1 MDDGGALARV
11 EALVQLGRCSE
22 AESMLARVLADH
34 PDDHRAWCLL
44 ALARDGLSHW
54 SEVLQ
59 AANHAVAVAPDH
71 EWGHRLASIALARLE
86 MTEAAVR
93 AATEAVRL
101 DPHGWRTHLQYS
113 LVAARV
119 PRLVQDAYR
128 AAGRAAEIAP
138 HSSDAHFA
146 LGFSSDATGRHEE
159 VAGHCREALR
169 LNPQHVNAL
178 NNLTNLERGTRL
190 GAKAAGYARALR
202 LDPSAAVPRENL
214 ELMAGQF
221 LLHVTGLAAVALL
234 ACAVIGAAD
243 DLRPGFSVA
252 ASPSACCWS
261 WPSAATRPGSCGRC
275 RTAPCDTCAP
285 GRSDRACA
293 RTSSSPRCACSP
305 PLPPPSPPGVRPWPS
320 PRCARWGCS
329 RSWSAS
335 RSPSVTAPDPPG
347 FS

>member
-1 MDDGGALARV
+1 MDDGALARV
-11 EALVQLGRCSE
+11 EALVDLGRCSE
-22 AESMLARVLADH
+22 AESMLARVLADR

-54 SEVLQ
+54 SEMLR

-86 MTEAAVR
+86 MTEEAVR
-93 AATEAVRL
+93 AAAEAVRL

-113 LVAARV
+113 LVAAPV

-138 HSSDAHFA
+138 HSADAHFA
-146 LGFSSDATGRHEE
+146 LGLTSDATGRHEAM
-159 VAGHCREALR
+159 AGHYREALR
-169 LNPQHVNAL
+169 LNPQHVNAM
-178 NNLTNLERGTRL
+178 NNLTNLERSTRL

-243 DLRPGFSVA
+243 DLRPGFSVGRLAVGVLLVA
-252 ASPSACCWS
+252 AVSGYTARVVRAVPDGALRHVRSRAF
-261 WPSAATRPGSCGRC
+261 RPGLRANLVLATLCLLTAVAAALAPWGASLAVAALRPLGLLAIVVGVAFSVRR
-275 RTAPCDTCAP
+275 RT
-285 GRSDRACA
+285 
-293 RTSSSPRCACSP
+293 
-305 PLPPPSPPGVRPWPS
+305 
-320 PRCARWGCS
+320 
-329 RSWSAS
+329 
-335 RSPSVTAPDPPG
+335 
-347 FS
+347 